1 MLYWAAVFLVIA
13 LAAGLV
19 GFGGIATVSFQF
31 AKVIFVVAVVLFVL
45 TSGLGRVRRAGR

>member
-31 AKVIFVVAVVLFVL
+31 AKVIFFVAVVLFVITTVL
-45 TSGLGRVRRAGR
+45 GLVRRAAR

>member
-31 AKVIFVVAVVLFVL
+31 AKVIFVVAVVLFGISAVL
-45 TSGLGRVRRAGR
+45 GLMRRAVR